1 MYILTSA
8 AIAAVALAYGVVP
21 APAPSK
27 SAITYVLEAE
37 KTYVYCAYGK
47 TTIETWDLE
56 QMKVRYGP
64 DTCLLFTE
72 TVQTSAEKWMAENF
86 PSGECSC

>member
-1 MYILTSA
+1 MYILTSSV
-8 AIAAVALAYGVVP
+8 IAFLALAYGVTPVP
-21 APAPSK
+21 APNPAV
-27 SAITYVLEAE
+27 TYVLEAE
-37 KTYVYCAYGK
+37 KTYVYCAYGH
-47 TTIETWDLE
+47 TTIETWNLE
-56 QMKVRYGP
+56 QMKVRYGS